1 LLQVVGTTTEPDTA
15 ISRRHHSSGK
25 QQASSKPR
33 RFLTRRDQ
41 AERYGK
47 SVRTIERWGLDEKMN
62 MPAEYD
68 FNGVKARLEEE
79 LEHWERG
86 RVA

>member
-1 LLQVVGTTTEPDTA
+1 MPIWGPDPTP
-15 ISRRHHSSGK
+15 I
-25 QQASSKPR
+25 
-33 RFLTRRDQ
+33 D
-41 AERYGK
+41 
-47 SVRTIERWGLDEKMN
+47 IERWGLDEKMN